1 VYTLIKPFLSL
12 CLLNSTPQDLPSS
25 EMLLGLTLFFYLLV
39 SVILALPF
47 YGVSLSLM
55 QAVLEVGILIIYTRI
70 VLQLSAHLERY
81 MQTLSA
87 LAGTGVIVGVM
98 ATPLAYSSQ
107 QSTGGAMSNSDMTLL
122 AYLLITVWL
131 LVVYGHVFRHAL
143 SSGMFVGIIVSL
155 GYILVSSIIIDM
167 VLPPPSFG

>member
-1 VYTLIKPFLSL
+1 
-12 CLLNSTPQDLPSS
+12 
-25 EMLLGLTLFFYLLV
+25 MLLGLTLFFYLLV

-47 YGVSLSLM
+47 YGVSMSLM
-55 QAVLEVGILIIYTRI
+55 QAVLEVSILITYTRA
-70 VLQLSAHLERY
+70 VLQISAHIERY

-87 LAGTGVIVGVM
+87 LAGTGVVVGVM
-98 ATPLAYSSQ
+98 AIPLAYSSQ
-107 QSTGGAMSNSDMTLL
+107 QSTGGVMSNSDMTLL

-143 SSGMFVGIIVSL
+143 SSGMFVGIIVGL

>member
-12 CLLNSTPQDLPSS
+12 CLLNSAPQDLPPS

-55 QAVLEVGILIIYTRI
+55 QAVLEVGILITYTRI
-70 VLQLSAHLERY
+70 VLLLSAHIERY
-81 MQTLSA
+81 IQTLSA

-107 QSTGGAMSNSDMTLL
+107 QSTGGDMSNSEMTLV
-122 AYLLITVWL
+122 AYLLITGWL

-143 SSGMFVGIIVSL
+143 SSGMFVGIMVGL
-155 GYILVSSIIIDM
+155 GYILVSSIIIDI